1 MAKSNSPS
9 FAKIGL
15 TVFLGV
21 IAIVGTLIYLGGVK
35 GQDDLCYAETY
46 YTKSVS
52 GLSVGS
58 PVNFRGVKLGEVC
71 EIGFVGDHYSVMGDT
86 NQIIYVKIAF
96 PRKKI
101 HDGNGA
107 YYKGHE
113 SFSASLEAIINDMG
127 MRATV
132 TASGITG
139 LSRLEIDNRPDVPI
153 MPISWAPRNP
163 YIPPAVSLLDNFSDS
178 ATRVMNQIN
187 KMDLTATWSNVNET
201 VRSLAKATESVQA
214 IVETHRGDLEKL
226 SADATAITTSL
237 RELVEEVK
245 TNPAILIRD
254 REVTPLPETTRY

>member
-1 MAKSNSPS
+1 MAKANSPS

-15 TVFLGV
+15 TVFIGV

-71 EIGFVGDHYSVMGDT
+71 EIGFVGDHYRVTGET

-96 PRKKI
+96 PRKHV

-107 YYKGHE
+107 YYNNHE
-113 SFSASLEAIINDMG
+113 SFSESLEAIINDMG
-127 MRATV
+127 IRATV

-139 LSRLEIDNRPDVPI
+139 LSRLELDNRPDVPI
-153 MPISWAPRNP
+153 MPISWTPRNP
-163 YIPPAVSLLDNFSDS
+163 YVPPAVSLLDNFSDS

-226 SADATAITTSL
+226 STDATTITTSL
-237 RELVEEVK
+237 RELVDEVK

-254 REVTPLPETTRY
+254 RETAPLPETYRQ

>member
-1 MAKSNSPS
+1 MAKANSPS

-15 TVFLGV
+15 TVFIGV

-71 EIGFVGDHYSVMGDT
+71 EIGFVGDHYRVTGET

-96 PRKKI
+96 PRKHV

-107 YYKGHE
+107 YYNNHE
-113 SFSASLEAIINDMG
+113 SFSESLEAIINDMG
-127 MRATV
+127 IRATV

-139 LSRLEIDNRPDVPI
+139 LSRLELDNRPDVPI
-153 MPISWAPRNP
+153 MPISWTPRNP
-163 YIPPAVSLLDNFSDS
+163 YVPPAVSLLDNFSDS

-226 SADATAITTSL
+226 STDATTITTSL
-237 RELVEEVK
+237 RELVDEVK

-254 REVTPLPETTRY
+254 RETAPLPETYRH

>member
-1 MAKSNSPS
+1 MAKANSPS

-15 TVFLGV
+15 TVFIGV
-21 IAIVGTLIYLGGVK
+21 LAIVGTLIYLGGVK

-71 EIGFVGDHYSVMGDT
+71 EIGFVGDHYRVLGETD
-86 NQIIYVKIAF
+86 QIIYVKMAF
-96 PRKKI
+96 PRK
-101 HDGNGA
+101 HLEGGEGG
-107 YYKGHE
+107 YYTGYSSSSE
-113 SFSASLEAIINDMG
+113 ALEAIVRDMG
-127 MRATV
+127 TRATV

-139 LSRLEIDNRPDVPI
+139 LSRLEIDNRPEVPI
-153 MPISWAPRNP
+153 MPISWIPRNP
-163 YIPPAVSLLDNFSDS
+163 YIPPAVSLLDSFSDS

-226 SADATAITTSL
+226 STDATAITTSL

-245 TNPAILIRD
+245 ANPAMLIRD
-254 REVTPLPETTRY
+254 REAAPLPETYRH